1 VKSGGRADDSPI
13 PLSSALES
21 PVNETHNFEAISLIL
36 QGFSDL
42 SSKGRAGSSSRLSLN
57 SSVKIELHHV

>member
-1 VKSGGRADDSPI
+1 VKSGGRAADSPI

-21 PVNETHNFEAISLIL
+21 PVNETHNFEAMRLIL

-42 SSKGRAGSSSRLSLN
+42 SLKEPGGFDREGF
-57 SSVKIELHHV
+57 I